1 VILSCSALG
10 QTQNAETQNAETQ
23 NGQTQ
28 PNMSRVLE
36 RLDRLEQENRELIQ
50 EIRQLRTELHESK
63 PAPAAEETAP
73 AQPPDSERLDVLESR
88 TADLA
93 QTKIGST
100 QRMPVSLT
108 GMVLF
113 NAFSNSRFGGT
124 NQYPLVA
131 GLTPSPSTS
140 GATLRQTV
148 LGLKFDG
155 PALPGGGKVSGNF
168 YFDFFAGTTAPTNN
182 LVRIRVATLD
192 LAWTNTTLT
201 FGQDKPIVAPRDP
214 TSLAQVGYPPLT
226 GAGNL
231 WDWNPQVR
239 IEQRFRFSDE
249 TGIRAQAG
257 VFQTTESYPGAN
269 PPVYA
274 NTLERSRPAWQGR
287 FEFYH
292 DTETRKFEVA
302 PGFSVSDSLVLGQT
316 APSRLFTVDW
326 LARPTRLVEFTGS
339 FFHGTNASG
348 LGGLR
353 QGFTVTPGETVN
365 AVHTTGGWAQVQIF
379 ATSRL
384 SFHFYGGE
392 ESDRARDLN
401 PGSLSRNIQ
410 YAGNAVYKLAPNVIS
425 AFEVSQTRST
435 YLPFGLRL
443 VNHYDLAIGY
453 LF

>member
-1 VILSCSALG
+1 
-10 QTQNAETQNAETQ
+10 
-23 NGQTQ
+23 
-28 PNMSRVLE
+28 MSRVLE

-155 PALPGGGKVSGNF
+155 PDLPGGGKASGNF

-192 LAWTNTTLT
+192 LTWKNTTLT
-201 FGQDKPIVAPRDP
+201 FGQDKPIIAPRDP

-231 WDWNPQVR
+231 WDWNPQAR
-239 IEQRFRFSDE
+239 IEQRFQFSDN

-269 PPVYA
+269 PPAYA
-274 NTLERSRPAWQGR
+274 STLERARPAWQGR
-287 FEFYH
+287 VEFYH
-292 DTETRKFEVA
+292 GAETRRFEVA
-302 PGFSVSDSLVLGQT
+302 PGFSLSDSHVLGQT
-316 APSRLFTVDW
+316 AQSRLFALDW
-326 LARPTRLVEFTGS
+326 LARPIRLVEFTGS
-339 FFHGTNASG
+339 FFHGTNAAG

-353 QGFTVTPGETVN
+353 QGFTVTPDENVN
-365 AVHTTGGWAQVQIF
+365 AVHVTGGWAQMQIF

-392 ESDRARDLN
+392 EYDRARDLN
-401 PGSLSRNIQ
+401 PGSLNRNIQ

>member
-1 VILSCSALG
+1 
-10 QTQNAETQNAETQ
+10 
-23 NGQTQ
+23 
-28 PNMSRVLE
+28 MSRVLE
-36 RLDRLEQENRELIQ
+36 RLDRLEQENRELLL
-50 EIRQLRTELHESK
+50 EIRQLRTELHDSK
-63 PAPAAEETAP
+63 PLPAVEATAP
-73 AQPPDSERLDVLESR
+73 DEPPVSERLDVLESR

-93 QTKIGST
+93 QTKIDST
-100 QRMPVSLT
+100 QRMPLSLT

-113 NAFSNSRFGGT
+113 NAFSNSSFGGT

-131 GLTPSPSTS
+131 GLSPSPSTS

-148 LGLKFDG
+148 LGLKFQG
-155 PALPGGGKVSGNF
+155 PDLPGGGKASGNF
-168 YFDFFAGTTAPTNN
+168 YFDFFSGTTAPTNN

-192 LAWTNTTLT
+192 LAWKNTTLT

-226 GAGNL
+226 AAGNL

-239 IEQRFRFSDE
+239 IEQRFRISDD

-274 NTLERSRPAWQGR
+274 NTLERARPAWQGR

-292 DTETRKFEVA
+292 GTETRRFEVA
-302 PGFSVSDSLVLGQT
+302 PGFSLSETHVLGQT
-316 APSRLFTVDW
+316 ASSRLFTLDW
-326 LARPTRLVEFTGS
+326 LARPMRLVEFTGS
-339 FFHGTNASG
+339 FFNGTNAAG

-353 QGFTVTPGETVN
+353 QGFSVTPDDRVN
-365 AVHTTGGWAQVQIF
+365 AVHATGGWGQIQVF

-384 SFHFYGGE
+384 SFHFYGGL

-435 YLPFGLRL
+435 YLPYGLRL